1 MNRTVRTVGRF
12 AALRAVV
19 LLLAV
24 VIAIYLTVMIA
35 NLGGS
40 VDEYRISQIKFDA
53 TLEIYNNP
61 ANQALP
67 QDQLE
72 QMIQSRIDRQI
83 HARGLDRPF
92 IERSFRYLWNAMT
105 LDLGRSDYLVSDTSS
120 RLVSSVITDRL
131 PSTLLLMATSNIL
144 MFFIALF
151 VALFLSRRY
160 GGTLDRLLVAMAPIS
175 TAPAWFYGLFLIV
188 IFAGVLRVL
197 PYGGMVDAPPPEQ
210 TWAYALSVAKHL
222 VLPVGAVLLSL
233 VFANIYTWRT
243 FFLIYS
249 SEDYVEL
256 ARAKGL
262 PSGTIERK
270 YILRPTLPTIITS
283 FMLLIIT
290 LWLGAIILETI
301 FMWPG
306 LGRLFYQAI
315 TVGDTPVI
323 VGVIVIYGYLLAA
336 SVFLLEFA
344 YAVLDPRVRVSGG
357 RA

>member
-344 YAVLDPRVRVSGG
+344 YAVLDPRVRVAGG

>member
-12 AALRAVV
+12 AAMRAAV

-24 VIAIYLTVMIA
+24 VIAVYLTVMIA
-35 NLGGS
+35 NLGGA
-40 VDEYRISQIKFDA
+40 VDDYRISQIKFEV
-53 TLEIYNNP
+53 TTQIYNDP
-61 ANQALP
+61 AASALP
-67 QDQLE
+67 EDEMQRLIE
-72 QMIQSRIDRQI
+72 SRIERQI
-83 HARGLDRPF
+83 HLKGLDRPF

-105 LDLGRSDYLVSDTSS
+105 LDLGRSDYLVSDTGS
-120 RLVSSVITDRL
+120 RLVSTVITDRL
-131 PSTLLLMATSNIL
+131 PSTLLLMATANLL

-160 GGTLDRLLVAMAPIS
+160 GSTLDRTLVGLAPIS
-175 TAPAWFYGLFLIV
+175 TAPGWFYGLFLIV

-197 PYGGMVDAPPPEQ
+197 PWGGMVDAPPPEG
-210 TWAYALSVAKHL
+210 TWAFALSVARHL
-222 VLPVGAVLLSL
+222 VLPVGAILLSL

-262 PSGTIERK
+262 PSAAIERK

-283 FMLLIIT
+283 FMLMIIT
-290 LWLGAIILETI
+290 LWLGAIILETV
-301 FMWPG
+301 FQWPG

-315 TVGDTPVI
+315 VVSDTPVI
-323 VGVIVIYGYLLAA
+323 VGVIVIYGYLLAS

-344 YAVLDPRVRVSGG
+344 YAVLDPRVRVTGG